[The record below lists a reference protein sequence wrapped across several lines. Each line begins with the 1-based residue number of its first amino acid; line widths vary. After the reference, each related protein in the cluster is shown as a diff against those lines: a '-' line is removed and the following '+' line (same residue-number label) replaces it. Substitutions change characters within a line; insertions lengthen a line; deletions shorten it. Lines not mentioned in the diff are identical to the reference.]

1 MMLTPEARIALTAF
15 VGFYLLADALL
26 DRRVSVA
33 TLTSVGGFL
42 LLGCWQWWAV
52 GCAVAVF
59 AAAMLALSIQHRMT
73 ERTGTSI
80 EAATWIRHRL
90 LNTLLIAVVVFVVYS
105 AGAANPYTW
114 VDELGLLPY
123 YVLVLATGSVVC
135 VSSGSKF
142 MSAAIQPFADQLRRP
157 SGDASVTPTEGF
169 VAGGRTIGRYE
180 RLLVFIFIITSSPIA
195 LGFLIAA
202 KSIFRFGDLTDATN
216 RRKAEYILLGTLMS
230 VTFAVVVSL
239 VARAV
244 LDWYAPAVASG

>member
-33 TLTSVGGFL
+33 TVTSVGGFL

-52 GCAVAVF
+52 GCAAAVF
-59 AAAMLALSIQHRMT
+59 AAAMFAFSIQQRMT
-73 ERTGTSI
+73 ERTGNPI

-90 LNTLLIAVVVFVVYS
+90 FNALLIAVVVFVVY
-105 AGAANPYTW
+105 GATATDPYTW

-123 YVLVLATGSVVC
+123 HALVLVTGAIVC

-157 SGDASVTPTEGF
+157 AGDASVTAADGF

-180 RLLVFIFIITSSPIA
+180 RLLVYIFIITDAPIA

-244 LDWYAPAVASG
+244 LGWYSPAVASG